1 MNDKEYVNNTC
12 NKCLNKYN
20 ENDLCNIVGKINGT
34 YGCPNENCVEINDF
48 IRNRD
53 GYIGIVKKI
62 LLPDEKM
69 ESTYFVC
76 DTTMAS
82 AHLEEIKRSSKDILD
97 LIESGDVLEIEEDDI
112 ICYIGIKE
120 NTTTLSYSDIK
131 ESIRNKEAKLLRI
144 LTHEQFEENSFDAG
158 DYYD

>member
-20 ENDLCNIVGKINGT
+20 ENDLCNIVEKINGT
-34 YGCPNENCVEINDF
+34 YGCPNENCIKINGF
-48 IRNRD
+48 IRNKS

-82 AHLEEIKRSSKDILD
+82 AYLEEIKKYSSDLLD
-97 LIESGDVLEIEEDDI
+97 LIEPGDVLKIKEGNFIG
-112 ICYIGIKE
+112 YIGMEKDTDTLTYSEIKE
-120 NTTTLSYSDIK
+120 GVK
-131 ESIRNKEAKLLRI
+131 NKELKILKI
-144 LTHEQFEENSFDAG
+144 LTHEQFEENSFEVI
-158 DYYD
+158 

>member
-20 ENDLCNIVGKINGT
+20 ENDLCNIVEKINGT

-97 LIESGDVLEIEEDDI
+97 LIEPGDVLEIEEDGI
-112 ICYIGIKE
+112 ICYIGIKKD
-120 NTTTLSYSDIK
+120 TTTLSYSDIK
-131 ESIRNKEAKLLRI
+131 ESIRNKEVKLLRI
-144 LTHEQFEENSFDAG
+144 LTHEQFNENSFEVVLK
-158 DYYD
+158 

>member
-1 MNDKEYVNNTC
+1 MSGILYNFYKQ
-12 NKCLNKYN
+12 KYN
-20 ENDLCNIVGKINGT
+20 EKDLCNIVEKINGT

-48 IRNRD
+48 IRNRG

-69 ESTYFVC
+69 ETAYFVC

-82 AHLEEIKRSSKDILD
+82 AYLNEIKRNSKDILE
-97 LIESGDVLEIEEDDI
+97 LIEPGDVLEIEEDDI
-112 ICYIGIKE
+112 ICYIGIKKD
-120 NTTTLSYSDIK
+120 TTTLSYSDIK
-131 ESIRNKEAKLLRI
+131 ESIRNKEVKLLRI

-158 DYYD
+158 DYYE